1 MGRKTWFCKE
11 DQFFGRK
18 AYFWKEDLFLEG
30 RLFGRKTNFLERRLY
45 FSFETFILKAHFW
58 FCYGSVGVVVAAV
71 FFFKSRL
78 GFLIK
83 LQKGWNCL
91 TKCLI
96 FLNAIIVGNFYINL
110 VVYKSGDHEITYLD
124 PRWRGWTSSSVLVMY
139 CRIKMIVN
147 LIWKCYSC

>member
-1 MGRKTWFCKE
+1 M
-11 DQFFGRK
+11 
-18 AYFWKEDLFLEG
+18 EG
-30 RLFGRKTNFLERRLY
+30 RLFGRKTNFWAYFWKEDFILVWDTYFRRLI
-45 FSFETFILKAHFW
+45 FGFVMDQWGWQLWCLT
-58 FCYGSVGVVVAAV
+58 
-71 FFFKSRL
+71 SRL

-83 LQKGWNCL
+83 IQKGWNFL
-91 TKCLI
+91 TKFWYLI
-96 FLNAIIVGNFYINL
+96 FLNAIIVGKFYLNL